1 MGKGLTPN
9 IDKAVAAKAVAAAV
23 AASTGQVHIDHQAI
37 GIKKGTFIP
46 PLLFS
51 WIDRS
56 GVDSV
61 FVPYCTNLQTLA
73 RRRRCARQ
81 AASIH

>member
-37 GIKKGTFIP
+37 GIKKGTFVP
-46 PLLFS
+46 PLLVS
-51 WIDRS
+51 RIDRFE
-56 GVDSV
+56 VDFI
-61 FVPYCTNLQTLA
+61 FVP
-73 RRRRCARQ
+73 
-81 AASIH
+81 